1 MSNVIHLPVIAGV
14 EITTDDS
21 GRFNLNALHKAHLEM
36 NPDLHRNSKQPA
48 DWLKLEGTKDLI
60 EAISNSEDLGICPV
74 ESKAGRYG
82 GSFAHELL
90 AVSYAG
96 WISPAFQLQ
105 VNQTFIDYRT
115 GKLQQPAL
123 PQSLP
128 EALRYAA
135 ELAEANQAMKP
146 KVEALDR
153 IATSDGS
160 LCITNTAKDLQMRPK
175 DLFRWLHANRWIYR
189 RPGGQGW
196 IAYQDRLQRGDLE
209 HKVTTVSRSDG
220 SEKTVEQV
228 RVTPKG
234 LARLAEHLKPM
245 EDIA

>member
-1 MSNVIHLPVIAGV
+1 MSNVVQLPVIAGV
-14 EITTDDS
+14 EISTDAV
-21 GRFNLNALHKAHLEM
+21 GRFNLNALHRASHEGEHKRPSKWLATEPAKELVAALESQS
-36 NPDLHRNSKQPA
+36 PS
-48 DWLKLEGTKDLI
+48 EGFGPI
-60 EAISNSEDLGICPV
+60 HSVRGSNTPGT
-74 ESKAGRYG
+74 
-82 GSFAHELL
+82 FAHELL

-115 GKLQQPAL
+115 GKLKQPAI
-123 PQSLP
+123 PQTLP

-135 ELAEANQAMKP
+135 ELAEANEAMKL

-160 LCITNTAKDLQMRPK
+160 LCITNAAKDLQVRPK
-175 DLFRWLHANRWIYR
+175 DLFQWLQANRWIYR
-189 RPGGQGW
+189 RAGVQGL
-196 IAYQDRLQRGDLE
+196 IAYQERLQRGDME

-234 LARLAEHLKPM
+234 LARLAEILTPLGST
-245 EDIA
+245 A